1 MATRST
7 SWVVTSIFASS
18 DIGKIRDNNED
29 NFIIADLNDGKHYT
43 FPQSIRRSIEKNH
56 LLIAVSD
63 GMGGAQA
70 GEMASAMAVYA
81 LKFELIRLIKA
92 KIVDNE
98 MDLLIKA
105 IEKVNQL
112 IWENSK
118 VNSNLKGMG
127 ATVTALFVSG
137 NRAYIAEVGDSRAYV
152 VRENK
157 IRQLTTD
164 QSLFEVL
171 TQSGSFPIGLEPA
184 DSTRSIILQSM
195 GGQEKIHVAITS
207 LELCFGDYLL
217 LCSDGLSNKLTP
229 EEMWEITSN
238 APNLER
244 AGVKMVDLA
253 KERGGEDN
261 ITVVLAKF
269 EGNGLSKGI
278 SKTLTQSIEI
288 LTAYNPLTGGIER
301 RVKRITEQ
309 MVSNKLKKDEELIFR
324 STLGVMPQT
333 EYPYRNKALSE
344 SNKSVELLHQ
354 ASKQLSAV
362 VIQMQLLEKWL
373 ASQGR
378 LDAALQKAVAHLEYA
393 IKNTQKIETVA
404 RKAHKLMERLSA
416 KADSP
421 QDE

>member
-1 MATRST
+1 
-7 SWVVTSIFASS
+7 
-18 DIGKIRDNNED
+18 
-29 NFIIADLNDGKHYT
+29 
-43 FPQSIRRSIEKNH
+43 
-56 LLIAVSD
+56 
-63 GMGGAQA
+63 
-70 GEMASAMAVYA
+70 
-81 LKFELIRLIKA
+81 
-92 KIVDNE
+92 
-98 MDLLIKA
+98 
-105 IEKVNQL
+105 
-112 IWENSK
+112 
-118 VNSNLKGMG
+118 MG

>member
-1 MATRST
+1 MATRNT

-43 FPQSIRRSIEKNH
+43 FPQSIRRSIDKNQ

-81 LKFELIRLIKA
+81 LKLELIRLIKA
-92 KIVDNE
+92 KIIDSE

-118 VNSNLKGMG
+118 TNLKLKGMG
-127 ATVTALFVSG
+127 ATITALLISG
-137 NRAYIAEVGDSRAYV
+137 NHAYIAEVGDSRAYV
-152 VRENK
+152 IRQNK

-164 QSLFEVL
+164 QSLFEIL

-184 DSTRSIILQSM
+184 DSTRNIILQSM

-217 LCSDGLSNKLTP
+217 LCSDGLSNKLAA
-229 EEMWEITSN
+229 EEMWEIISN

-244 AGVKMVDLA
+244 AGVKMMDIA

-269 EGNGLSKGI
+269 EGNGLTKTI
-278 SKTLTQSIEI
+278 SKSLTQSIEI
-288 LTAYNPLTGGIER
+288 LTAYDPLTGGIER
-301 RVKRITEQ
+301 KIKRITEQ
-309 MVSNKLKKDEELIFR
+309 MVSGRIKRDEDLIFR

-333 EYPYRNKALSE
+333 EYPYRNKALLE
-344 SNKSVELLHQ
+344 SNKSVESLQQ

-362 VIQMQLLEKWL
+362 IIQMQLLEKWL

-378 LDAALQKAVAHLEYA
+378 LDSSLQKAVAHLEYA
-393 IKNTQKIETVA
+393 IKNTQKIEIVA
-404 RKAHKLMERLSA
+404 RKAHNLMERLSA
-416 KADSP
+416 KTDYST
-421 QDE
+421 DE